1 MIPTVKSAGTP
12 PHGSILISPRAIATI
27 AYQAAVESYGV
38 VGLASKN
45 LFNGFANLLVKDPTH
60 GVEVHYEGDAIIIDI
75 YIVVEYGTKI
85 KTVADSVANTVRFH
99 VEKALGLPIR
109 EVNVRVQGL
118 RVSGEEW

>member
-1 MIPTVKSAGTP
+1 MNSPEST

-27 AYQAAVESYGV
+27 AFQSAVESYGV

-45 LFNGFANLLVKDPTH
+45 VLDGFTNLIVKDPTH
-60 GVEVHYEGDAIIIDI
+60 GVDVHYEDGAIIIGI
-75 YIVVEYGTKI
+75 YIVVEYGTNI

-99 VEKALGLPIR
+99 VERALGLPIR

-118 RVSGEEW
+118 RVSGEE